1 MLHNTASVALLA
13 GLLLANAALAQPEQ
27 WLQYHTTREGRS
39 DRWLDLTTNPPP
51 NVALPK
57 LGAKPYFAHWTTALD
72 PKGRWLCFDRARRY
86 GPYDRLFIDSAGNG
100 RLDDKSAIKPSRT
113 DPSSAYFDSVR
124 LLFKGEDGPI
134 TYHLVLRFMN
144 YNSDSNSDNDVRLLV
159 MSGGFYAGTI
169 DLGGKK
175 QRLELIDANV
185 NGAFNDLASN
195 PDACDHLVLG
205 NNAGERSLGRLLE
218 VDGQFY
224 RLDVARDGAFI
235 KVQKAQ
241 NVLLGKVRVPATISE
256 FTALGEQGQFTRKPA
271 KGELTLPVGSYR
283 INQYLIN
290 RKDERGASWQLMG
303 YGFNPAADF
312 EVAADKPAT
321 LELGEPVRMVMQP
334 SESGPEVSFSLRFL
348 GRYNEPM
355 QITKDSERPRPPR
368 LTLTSLDGSYR
379 YTNSFEFG

>member
-1 MLHNTASVALLA
+1 MLHHTASVGLLA
-13 GLLLANAALAQPEQ
+13 GLVLANAAWAQPEQ
-27 WLQYHTTREGRS
+27 WLQYHTSREGRS
-39 DRWLDLTTNPPP
+39 YRWLDLTTNPPP

-72 PKGRWLCFDRARRY
+72 PKGRWLCFDRARRS
-86 GPYDRLFIDSAGNG
+86 GPYDRLFIDSTGNG
-100 RLDDKSAIKPSRT
+100 RLDDKSAIKSSRT
-113 DPSSAYFDSVR
+113 DPSNTYFDPVR

-144 YNSDSNSDNDVRLLV
+144 YDSDNDVRLLL

-175 QRLELIDANV
+175 RRLELIDANV

-195 PDACDHLVLG
+195 PDACDHIVLG
-205 NNAGERSLGRLLE
+205 NDNAGERSLGRLLE

-235 KVQKAQ
+235 KVQKAE
-241 NVLLGKVRVPATISE
+241 NVVLGKVRLPATISE
-256 FTALGEQGQFTRKPA
+256 FTALGEQGHFTRKPA

-283 INQYLIN
+283 ISQYLIN

-303 YGFNPAADF
+303 YAFNSAADF
-312 EVAADKPAT
+312 EVAADKPAA
-321 LELGEPVRMVMQP
+321 LELGEPVRMVVQP
-334 SESGPEVSFSLRFL
+334 SESAAEVSFSLRFL
-348 GRYNEPM
+348 GPYNESM
-355 QITKDSERPRPPR
+355 EITKGSERPRPPR

-379 YTNSFEFG
+379 YTNTFEFG